1 MSRFALPAGSDPPW
15 ATGALALAVAVLA
28 LVTAGCNGRGG
39 HPAAT
44 ATAGAARR
52 SAPCTL
58 GRAQRRAIARSLA
71 DIRRLRRIQ
80 SPLQTFS
87 QHGAPNENTV
97 TGKFLLD
104 LGSAKLPVN
113 VRSHLIHLAKAA
125 ADLCGDCSQGL
136 EAAEPFL
143 GNRGEDR
150 CG

>member
-1 MSRFALPAGSDPPW
+1 MSRFALPAGSDPQW
-15 ATGALALAVAVLA
+15 AAGALTLAIAVLA
-28 LVTAGCNGRGG
+28 LAAVGCNSSGG

-44 ATAGAARR
+44 ATADTTRS

-58 GRAQRRAIARSLA
+58 GSAQRRAIARSLA

-87 QHGAPNENTV
+87 EHGAPTENTV

-104 LGSAKLPVN
+104 LGSAKLPLN
-113 VRSHLIHLAKAA
+113 VRSHLIHLAKTA
-125 ADLCGDCSQGL
+125 ADLCGDCLQGL
-136 EAAEPFL
+136 EASEPFL
-143 GNRGEDR
+143 TNRGGKR